1 MTGPDEKLATTLER
15 LAGQLTTAAKDSR
28 LGFFALRDIGEVARE
43 LLVLA
48 TADADPAG
56 SAEFADKLI
65 GAGIRDRAEALR
77 RLLST
82 HAVSL
87 GRGLEGGD
95 TAVVTH
101 VAIIRGYAAA
111 LALAELGVEVQS

>member
-1 MTGPDEKLATTLER
+1 MTGPDEKLAATLER
-15 LAGQLTTAAKDSR
+15 LAGQLITAAEHSR
-28 LGFFALRDIGEVARE
+28 IGFTPLRDIGGVAGE
-43 LLVLA
+43 LLALA
-48 TADADPAG
+48 TADVDAAG

-65 GAGIRDRAEALR
+65 GAGIRDRDEALR

-111 LALAELGVEVQS
+111 LALAELGVEVTP